1 MYANINMIQMFH
13 KGGRAYA
20 VYEANL
26 LCGSAKIGTGKIF
39 VMIVPM
45 SIYKRFMRE
54 KNFDYQVQVG
64 NPGPFIFFNAFKC
77 FVNVKTLTLEK
88 YMKHLHLLNVSIHR
102 NFYQNWFINECVRK
116 KAKIL

>member
-1 MYANINMIQMFH
+1 MNANIKKMQMFH

-45 SIYKRFMRE
+45 SIYKRF
-54 KNFDYQVQVG
+54 
-64 NPGPFIFFNAFKC
+64 
-77 FVNVKTLTLEK
+77 T
-88 YMKHLHLLNVSIHR
+88 
-102 NFYQNWFINECVRK
+102 RK
-116 KAKIL
+116 KNGLSSASR

>member
-1 MYANINMIQMFH
+1 MNANIKKMQMFH

-26 LCGSAKIGTGKIF
+26 LCFAKIGTGKIF

-54 KNFDYQVQVG
+54 KKW
-64 NPGPFIFFNAFKC
+64 IIKC
-77 FVNVKTLTLEK
+77 K
-88 YMKHLHLLNVSIHR
+88 
-102 NFYQNWFINECVRK
+102 
-116 KAKIL
+116 